1 MINHKK
7 PYLMALLPGMFY
19 MYIVSAYILN
29 AQIGFNLPWEA
40 TYIVSAVL
48 TLGYAAALMIYGRK
62 SGQRTLRSA

>member
-1 MINHKK
+1 
-7 PYLMALLPGMFY
+7 MALLPGMFY

-48 TLGYAAALMIYGRK
+48 TLGYAAALVIYGRR
-62 SGQRTLRSA
+62 SGQRTTKTA